1 MKKVFQYILIFI
13 ITVSA
18 LFFSLVLTAMIPR
31 SAVENKVKESLY
43 FYKKHSGIDR
53 IKIKRVDTYI
63 HYYADTRKLNI
74 LYCIDSKHPIKS
86 ILWDKY
92 YQIVFMDSNIDF
104 INVVER
110 NETPNTNYLRY
121 WNGCMVFLRPLLT
134 VFNMEQIYTINKIV
148 LLILALILLTLLFLR
163 SKKLAIIYLLT
174 LLVTTSWY
182 AAYCIESS
190 VMFYVMFISSIL
202 ALIIDKK
209 NSKKSVKE
217 VNSMLFKLFFVTG
230 IVATFFDFLT
240 TEILTIFIPLIF
252 IIIIRKEEN
261 RLGSLKEVIIFVLKA
276 CVLWLLGYGLMW
288 VTKWVLASLILN
300 INAFKY
306 VKSNLYLRFNGL
318 QGLPS
323 HDILYKNVIPRN
335 LFAVP
340 FMYYIKENID
350 KWEIKYLI
358 TVVIALILF
367 FINWKELKNK
377 KYLLVL
383 LFIALTPYIRYLVL
397 ANHSYRH
404 VMFTFR
410 DQIITI
416 VILLYI
422 LVDTFNKGLLTKKI
436 TLNFKNKKVG
446 K

>member
-1 MKKVFQYILIFI
+1 
-13 ITVSA
+13 
-18 LFFSLVLTAMIPR
+18 
-31 SAVENKVKESLY
+31 
-43 FYKKHSGIDR
+43 
-53 IKIKRVDTYI
+53 
-63 HYYADTRKLNI
+63 
-74 LYCIDSKHPIKS
+74 
-86 ILWDKY
+86 
-92 YQIVFMDSNIDF
+92 
-104 INVVER
+104 
-110 NETPNTNYLRY
+110 
-121 WNGCMVFLRPLLT
+121 
-134 VFNMEQIYTINKIV
+134 
-148 LLILALILLTLLFLR
+148 
-163 SKKLAIIYLLT
+163 
-174 LLVTTSWY
+174 
-182 AAYCIESS
+182 
-190 VMFYVMFISSIL
+190 
-202 ALIIDKK
+202 
-209 NSKKSVKE
+209 
-217 VNSMLFKLFFVTG
+217 
-230 IVATFFDFLT
+230 
-240 TEILTIFIPLIF
+240 
-252 IIIIRKEEN
+252 
-261 RLGSLKEVIIFVLKA
+261 
-276 CVLWLLGYGLMW
+276 MW

-358 TVVIALILF
+358 TVVIALILT
-367 FINWKELKNK
+367 KLYAVSLKNK